1 MSLHIRREVMADVT
15 FGVKVPEE
23 LKNELS
29 ELMKDSTLSGKE
41 FMGMLLASYKLEKAK
56 EENSLFEGDLKELQT
71 LLKRVQGIYTHMI
84 EKSQLGY
91 QEQLKEIEK
100 KIEEQVAE
108 KEEILLEHKKTKEV
122 LEDAEKKE
130 FNQLQEIETLKS
142 KLSDV
147 VKEKEQVQQQLNNHL
162 LLHTKFEEEVTLLK
176 EQVTGYKRLEIEIEE
191 RNNENSKL
199 KNRNDELASEIW
211 FLQREVEKLKE
222 EKNQLETKQQQ
233 ELTQLKDKQELQLR
247 NELLEQKLSF
257 KEEISHLK
265 EQITK
270 EKEAYHQLER
280 DYTQKLQDMY
290 KQK

>member
-1 MSLHIRREVMADVT
+1 MADVT

-108 KEEILLEHKKTKEV
+108 KEEILLEHKKTKEI
-122 LEDAEKKE
+122 LENAEKKE
-130 FNQLQEIETLKS
+130 FSQLQEIEALKS

-162 LLHTKFEEEVTLLK
+162 LLHTKFEEEITLLK
-176 EQVTGYKRLEIEIEE
+176 EQVTGYKRLELEIEE
-191 RNNENSKL
+191 RNNENGKL

>member
-1 MSLHIRREVMADVT
+1 MADVT

-162 LLHTKFEEEVTLLK
+162 LLHTKFEEEITLLK
-176 EQVTGYKRLEIEIEE
+176 EQVTGYKRLELEIEE
-191 RNNENSKL
+191 RNNENGKL

-257 KEEISHLK
+257 KEDISHLK

>member
-1 MSLHIRREVMADVT
+1 MADVT

-100 KIEEQVAE
+100 KMEEQVAE
-108 KEEILLEHKKTKEV
+108 KEEILLEHKKTKEI

-130 FNQLQEIETLKS
+130 FSQLQEIEALKS
-142 KLSDV
+142 KLSDE

-162 LLHTKFEEEVTLLK
+162 LLHTKFEEEITLLK
-176 EQVTGYKRLEIEIEE
+176 EQVTGYKRLELEIEE
-191 RNNENSKL
+191 RNNENGKL

>member
-1 MSLHIRREVMADVT
+1 M
-15 FGVKVPEE
+15 
-23 LKNELS
+23 
-29 ELMKDSTLSGKE
+29 
-41 FMGMLLASYKLEKAK
+41 
-56 EENSLFEGDLKELQT
+56 
-71 LLKRVQGIYTHMI
+71 
-84 EKSQLGY
+84 
-91 QEQLKEIEK
+91 
-100 KIEEQVAE
+100 
-108 KEEILLEHKKTKEV
+108 EHKKTKEI

-130 FNQLQEIETLKS
+130 FSQLQEIEALKS

-162 LLHTKFEEEVTLLK
+162 LLHTKFEEEITLLK
-176 EQVTGYKRLEIEIEE
+176 EQVTGYKRLELEIEE
-191 RNNENSKL
+191 RNNENGKL

-257 KEEISHLK
+257 KEDISHLK

>member
-1 MSLHIRREVMADVT
+1 MADVT

-108 KEEILLEHKKTKEV
+108 KEEILLEHKKTKEI

-130 FNQLQEIETLKS
+130 FSQLQEIEALKS

-162 LLHTKFEEEVTLLK
+162 LLHTKFEEEITLLK
-176 EQVTGYKRLEIEIEE
+176 EQVTGYKRLELEIEE
-191 RNNENSKL
+191 RNNENGKL

-270 EKEAYHQLER
+270 EKETYHQLER

>member
-1 MSLHIRREVMADVT
+1 MADVT

-100 KIEEQVAE
+100 KMEEQVAE
-108 KEEILLEHKKTKEV
+108 KEEILLEHKKTKEI

-130 FNQLQEIETLKS
+130 FSQLQEIEALKS

-162 LLHTKFEEEVTLLK
+162 LLHTKFEEEITLLK
-176 EQVTGYKRLEIEIEE
+176 EQVTGYKRLELEIEE
-191 RNNENSKL
+191 RNNENGKL

>member
-1 MSLHIRREVMADVT
+1 MADVT

-56 EENSLFEGDLKELQT
+56 EENLLFEGDLKELQT

-84 EKSQLGY
+84 EKSQLDY

-108 KEEILLEHKKTKEV
+108 KEEILLEHKKTKEI
-122 LEDAEKKE
+122 LEDAERKE
-130 FNQLQEIETLKS
+130 FSQLQEIETLKS

-162 LLHTKFEEEVTLLK
+162 LLHTKFEQEITLLK
-176 EQVTGYKRLEIEIEE
+176 EQVAGYKRLELEIEE
-191 RNNENSKL
+191 RNNENGKL

>member
-1 MSLHIRREVMADVT
+1 MADVT

-91 QEQLKEIEK
+91 QQQLKEIEK

-108 KEEILLEHKKTKEV
+108 KEEILLEHKKTKEI

-130 FNQLQEIETLKS
+130 FSQLQEIEALKS

-162 LLHTKFEEEVTLLK
+162 LLHTKFEEEITLLK
-176 EQVTGYKRLEIEIEE
+176 EQVTGYKRLELEIEE
-191 RNNENSKL
+191 RNNENGKL

-257 KEEISHLK
+257 KEDISHLK

>member
-1 MSLHIRREVMADVT
+1 MADVT

-108 KEEILLEHKKTKEV
+108 KEEILLEHKKTKEI

-130 FNQLQEIETLKS
+130 FSQLQEIEALKS

-162 LLHTKFEEEVTLLK
+162 LLHTKFEEEITLLK
-176 EQVTGYKRLEIEIEE
+176 EQVTGYKRLELEIEE
-191 RNNENSKL
+191 RNNENGKL

-222 EKNQLETKQQQ
+222 EKNKLETKQQQ

>member
-1 MSLHIRREVMADVT
+1 MADVT

-257 KEEISHLK
+257 KEDISHLK

>member
-1 MSLHIRREVMADVT
+1 MADVT

-108 KEEILLEHKKTKEV
+108 KEEILLEHKKTKEI

-130 FNQLQEIETLKS
+130 FSQLQEIEALKS

-176 EQVTGYKRLEIEIEE
+176 EQVTGYKRLELEIEE
-191 RNNENSKL
+191 RNNENGKL

>member
-1 MSLHIRREVMADVT
+1 M
-15 FGVKVPEE
+15 
-23 LKNELS
+23 
-29 ELMKDSTLSGKE
+29 
-41 FMGMLLASYKLEKAK
+41 
-56 EENSLFEGDLKELQT
+56 
-71 LLKRVQGIYTHMI
+71 
-84 EKSQLGY
+84 
-91 QEQLKEIEK
+91 
-100 KIEEQVAE
+100 
-108 KEEILLEHKKTKEV
+108 
-122 LEDAEKKE
+122 
-130 FNQLQEIETLKS
+130 
-142 KLSDV
+142 

-162 LLHTKFEEEVTLLK
+162 LLHTKFEEEITLLK
-176 EQVTGYKRLEIEIEE
+176 EQVTGYKRLELEIEE
-191 RNNENSKL
+191 RNNENGKL

-257 KEEISHLK
+257 KEDISHLK